1 MEYVKAA
8 DFFHYL
14 VFELDFDNKIIDD
27 IFLSDDI
34 ILGPEID
41 GKITINVESFIEVF
55 NKMYGND

>member
-41 GKITINVESFIEVF
+41 GKVTINVESFIEVF

>member
-55 NKMYGND
+55 NKMYGDD